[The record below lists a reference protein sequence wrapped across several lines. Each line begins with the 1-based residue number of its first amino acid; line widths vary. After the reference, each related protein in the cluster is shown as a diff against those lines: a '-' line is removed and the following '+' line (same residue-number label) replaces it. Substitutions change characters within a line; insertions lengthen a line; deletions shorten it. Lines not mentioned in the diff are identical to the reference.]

1 MFLDNLLPASF
12 GMIGAPACFLKKILY
27 PDMISFG
34 LLANLS
40 RMRKNKIICDIDAI
54 WDVGANC
61 GQFAVMA
68 NFIWPD
74 LPIHS
79 FEPDPICFKKL
90 EATFS
95 KFSIPGKT
103 YRFAIAENENSRNLN
118 RYEKDVNNS
127 LLNRS
132 SSRDSSLDEVEV
144 ECRALDNLLDESSSI
159 NSIFLKLDVQGFEL
173 MVLSGARKFLEKCNF
188 VQIEVSF
195 SPSYDKA
202 AHAGEI
208 MLAMRE
214 YGFTCINILDLLRDK
229 ASKNIVVEADLLF
242 RRDDWKI

>member
-1 MFLDNLLPASF
+1 VFLDNLLPASL
-12 GMIGAPACFLKKILY
+12 GMLGAPVCFLKKILY

-40 RMRKNKIICDIDAI
+40 KMRRNKIICDIDSI

-68 NFIWPD
+68 NLVWHD
-74 LPIHS
+74 LPICS

-90 EATFS
+90 EATFA
-95 KFSIPGKT
+95 KFAIPGKT
-103 YRFAIAENENSRNLN
+103 YRLAISENNNSRVLN

-127 LLNRS
+127 FLNRS
-132 SSRDSSLDEVEV
+132 DSEDLSLDEVEV
-144 ECRALDNLLDESSSI
+144 DCRTLDNFIDESSST

-173 MVLSGARKFLEKCNF
+173 IVLSGAKKFLEKCKF

-195 SPSYDKA
+195 SPSYNRA

-208 MLAMRE
+208 LLAMRE
-214 YGFTCINILDLLRDK
+214 NGFTCINILDLLRDRE
-229 ASKNIVVEADLLF
+229 SMNIIVEADLLF